1 MQTDKLGK
9 IPIQFRHTNSEKAE
23 RERNEVCCNC
33 AWRCLRGSFA
43 ALGCRDGFAADG
55 DRQKCYGSAPVEFA
69 GFRLGQTLDV
79 ENTTVRAEWGLGSPS
94 RVVLAN
100 VKYEYLDCE
109 TVGPT
114 NGWDSVGVSVSL
126 PDKKVV
132 SIDAVAKCKDKE
144 SAEQRR
150 KVVVVDFK
158 AKHPSRENEKGDKT
172 FEASVS
178 GTSVD
183 ACLSS
188 ESFRAVNRKNNELAS
203 SRN

>member
-1 MQTDKLGK
+1 LERYQSNSATRIQKKQKGK
-9 IPIQFRHTNSEKAE
+9 EMKSVAI
-23 RERNEVCCNC
+23 
-33 AWRCLRGSFA
+33 
-43 ALGCRDGFAADG
+43 ALGAVCAAVLPRLVVATDLPRMEIG
-55 DRQKCYGSAPVEFA
+55 KNATESAPVEFA

-188 ESFRAVNRKNNELAS
+188 ESFRAVNRKNNELAAF
-203 SRN
+203 RH